1 MSPAPSAP
9 KKKTKPST
17 TTSTK
22 PERKRRAKESAA
34 PRAIAAEQVDQN
46 VAGPALG
53 ARIRARLGPGGARSL
68 MLATRIG
75 SMVVSGLAGYVVAMF
90 AAVTVV
96 PNVFLMVATGTGIGP
111 ASPLET
117 QLAHWLAPSLFL
129 IGLIFVLVLVVVRW
143 LWRAQRRL
151 SEKVRRALLGEEV
164 DR

>member
-1 MSPAPSAP
+1 MSPAPSVP
-9 KKKTKPST
+9 KKTKPA
-17 TTSTK
+17 TSTSSK
-22 PERKRRAKESAA
+22 RERKRQAKESAA

-46 VAGPALG
+46 VATSSLG
-53 ARIRARLGPGGARSL
+53 ARIRARLGQGGAHSL
-68 MLATRIG
+68 MLTTRIG
-75 SMVVSGLAGYVVAMF
+75 LMVLSGLAGYVVAMF

-96 PNVFLMVATGTGIGP
+96 PNIFLMVATGTGVGP

-129 IGLIFVLVLVVVRW
+129 IGLAFVLVLVVVRW

-151 SEKVRRALLGEEV
+151 SEKARRALLGEEA